1 LRSERGR
8 DRDNANQFWE
18 DSNESLLE
26 DRLSDVFAAMLVEA
40 ETSYRDRLLWN
51 REWIIERK
59 ASAAAELQRR
69 KDEAERKA
77 RELAEK
83 AARER
88 IARLLAQAK
97 ALERANQIR
106 AYVDTAMSRAR
117 ETAATPADVEQWAL

>member
-1 LRSERGR
+1 VPHDTPCPERVP
-8 DRDNANQFWE
+8 
-18 DSNESLLE
+18 
-26 DRLSDVFAAMLVEA
+26 LSCCRGLADILAAILVKAEA
-40 ETSYRDRLLWN
+40 SYRDRLVGY
-51 REWIIERK
+51 RDWIIERK

-69 KDEAERKA
+69 KDEAERKT